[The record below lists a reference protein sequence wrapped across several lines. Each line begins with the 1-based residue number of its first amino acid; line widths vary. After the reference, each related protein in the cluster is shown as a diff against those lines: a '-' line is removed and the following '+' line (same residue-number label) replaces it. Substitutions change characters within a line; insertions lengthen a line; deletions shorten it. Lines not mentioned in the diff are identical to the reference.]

1 MNISLE
7 DAARGAP
14 EMSYWPVFASS
25 TMFVSEQ
32 TNIQLFF
39 ILISIFS
46 GSVMYLSLTQFI
58 LQINISK
65 KTLSKKS
72 AVARGAK
79 SKHRDYTMEELIRMG
94 NAIFPNSKKI
104 KALFILAIL
113 TNVSLGVYNYLY
125 LVGFNLYNSDVNL
138 ASLILIILPL
148 LYICNLLI
156 YCWI

>member
-25 TMFVSEQ
+25 TVFVSER
-32 TNIQLFF
+32 TDIHLLF
-39 ILISIFS
+39 ILISILS
-46 GSVMYLSLTQFI
+46 GSVMYLSLKQFI
-58 LQINISK
+58 FQINISK

-72 AVARGAK
+72 AVGRGAK
-79 SKHRDYTMEELIRMG
+79 SKHRDYTMEELTRMG
-94 NAIFPNSKKI
+94 NAIFPKSKKV
-104 KALFILAIL
+104 KSFFILAIL
-113 TNVSLGVYNYLY
+113 TNVILGIYTYLY
-125 LVGFNLYNSDVNL
+125 LAGLNIHNQDANL